1 MKILLANK
9 FHYLKGGAERH
20 YFDLGELLE
29 KRGHEVIPFAM
40 ADEKN
45 KTSRYN
51 QYFVSNIGIVDP
63 SSTSHKLKTASR
75 IVYSLEAKR
84 KIAALVEKTKPDI
97 AHVHNIY
104 HQLSPSILSALKK
117 KGVPIVMTVHDFKLM
132 CPAYLFYSQ
141 GEVCE
146 KCKRYRYYNCVRRR
160 CVKDSYGASLV
171 NMTEMYIHRLLR
183 IYKNNVDK
191 FICPSVFL
199 RDKLVEFGFPKEKL
213 VVVPHFVDCQSI
225 EPQYGGDYILYL
237 GRLSREKGVAT
248 LLQAMTQV
256 EGVKLKIAGSG
267 PLEDD
272 LRAQKEKL
280 NLDQVEFMGF
290 LAGGGL
296 QRAIAGASL
305 IAVPSES
312 YETFGL
318 SVIEAYAHGKPVIA
332 SRIGALPEV
341 VKEGETGYLFESG
354 KADELADKI
363 KQALADQAG
372 LEKMGEKAR
381 RYVAREFTPE
391 KYYDALLEVYRSIKK
406 EAQ

>member
-29 KRGHEVIPFAM
+29 KRGHEVIPFTM
-40 ADEKN
+40 ADRRN
-45 KTSRYN
+45 KTSRYS
-51 QYFVSNIGIVDP
+51 QYFVSNVDIADP

-75 IVYSLEAKR
+75 IIYSLEAKR

-117 KGVPIVMTVHDFKLM
+117 RGVPIVMTVHDFKLM

-213 VVVPHFVDCQSI
+213 VVVPHFIDCQTI
-225 EPQYGGDYILYL
+225 EPQYSGDYILYL

-248 LLQAMTQV
+248 LLQAMAQV
-256 EGVKLKIAGSG
+256 GGVKLKIAGNG
-267 PLEDD
+267 PLEND
-272 LRAQKEKL
+272 LWTQKEKL
-280 NLDQVEFMGF
+280 SLDQVEFMGF
-290 LAGGGL
+290 LTGGEL

-305 IAVPSES
+305 IVVPSES

-318 SVIEAYAHGKPVIA
+318 SITEAYAQGKPVIA

-341 VKEGETGYLFESG
+341 VKEGETGYLFEAG
-354 KADELADKI
+354 DVDELADKI
-363 KQALADQAG
+363 KQALADQAS
-372 LEKMGEKAR
+372 LEKIGERAR

-391 KYYDALLEVYRSIKK
+391 KYYDSIMEIYRGI
-406 EAQ
+406 